1 MYSLN
6 IKTIMFDS
14 LNP

>member
-6 IKTIMFDS
+6 
-14 LNP
+14 

>member
-6 IKTIMFDS
+6 IH
-14 LNP
+14 

>member
-6 IKTIMFDS
+6 IKTVMFDS

>member
-6 IKTIMFDS
+6 M
-14 LNP
+14 

>member
-6 IKTIMFDS
+6 FRV
-14 LNP
+14 LV